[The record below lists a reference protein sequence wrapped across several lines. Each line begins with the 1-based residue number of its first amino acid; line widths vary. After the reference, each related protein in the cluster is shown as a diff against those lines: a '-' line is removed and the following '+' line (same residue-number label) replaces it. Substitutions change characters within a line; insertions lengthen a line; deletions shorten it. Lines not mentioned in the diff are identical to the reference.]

1 MKKIAGLLLL
11 MIFVMALFAGQGCE
25 NVHQSKIKDEP
36 FVIDNTYKSMKPGP
50 EPQKGTIFRGVNSSS
65 SILSD
70 HRARAIG
77 DIITIVID
85 ETTTASEK
93 AGTSTKRN
101 SSTLAGIPNFFG
113 LETNTYPSSITAA
126 ALINASTKNDF
137 EGSGET
143 TRNGYLTAT
152 ITARVVDVLGNGNL
166 AIEGKREV
174 VINNEKRE
182 ILVQGI
188 VRPRDL
194 NYNNAVA
201 SSLIADAKIIY
212 TGVGVVG
219 EKQKPGWMARIVDAV
234 WPF

>member
-1 MKKIAGLLLL
+1 MKKIAG
-11 MIFVMALFAGQGCE
+11 IVIIVVFAMVFFAACQ

-36 FVIDNTYKSMKPGP
+36 FVLDSTYKGIKTAP
-50 EPQKGTIFRGVNSSS
+50 EPPKGTIFRGVNSSS

-77 DIITIVID
+77 DIITVVIS
-85 ETTTASEK
+85 ETTNASEK
-93 AGTSTKRN
+93 AGTTNKRTSN
-101 SSTLAGIPNFFG
+101 TLAGITNFFG
-113 LETNTYPSSITAA
+113 LESNTYPSSLTPDK
-126 ALINASTKNDF
+126 LINANTQNNF

-143 TRNGYLTAT
+143 TRTGSLTAT
-152 ITARVVDVLGNGNL
+152 ITARVVDVLPNGNL

-174 VINNEKRE
+174 VINDEKRE

-194 NYNNAVA
+194 DYNNSVA
-201 SSLIADAKIIY
+201 SSMIADAKIIY
-212 TGVGVVG
+212 TGVGIVS
-219 EKQKPGWMARIVDAV
+219 EKTKPGWMARIVDAV